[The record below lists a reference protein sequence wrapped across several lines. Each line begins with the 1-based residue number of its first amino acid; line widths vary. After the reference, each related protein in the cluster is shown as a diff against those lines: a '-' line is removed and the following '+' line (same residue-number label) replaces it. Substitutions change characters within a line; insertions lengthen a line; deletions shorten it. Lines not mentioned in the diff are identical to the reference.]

1 MKFEI
6 GRCLSDLVAE
16 YNLAKSP
23 LETLLGKNVI
33 KAANVVKGVKLLTMK
48 PRPQAMEEVAKL
60 L

>member
-6 GRCLSDLVAE
+6 GHCLSDLVAE

-23 LETLLGKNVI
+23 LGTLLGKNVI